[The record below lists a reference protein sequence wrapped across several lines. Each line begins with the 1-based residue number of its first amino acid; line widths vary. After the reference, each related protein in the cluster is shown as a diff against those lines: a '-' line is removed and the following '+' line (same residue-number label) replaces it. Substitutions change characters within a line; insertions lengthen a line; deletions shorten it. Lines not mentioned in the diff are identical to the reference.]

1 MCSVPLKASTAVRIV
16 FNSGSGAFVVPPI
29 LNPRSRTCAVIT
41 FDFYPFS
48 QVVKT
53 WAVLG
58 LCQPFSFTRA
68 LVGALGLF
76 LGPVVLHKGLGD
88 GSKF

>member
-1 MCSVPLKASTAVRIV
+1 M

-29 LNPRSRTCAVIT
+29 LNPRSRTSVVIT
-41 FDFYPFS
+41 FDLYLSS

-76 LGPVVLHKGLGD
+76 LGPLVLHKGLRD
-88 GSKF
+88 GPRF